1 MILESSV
8 VKVGKM
14 TIGGN
19 NAIIVQSMTNTST
32 LNTKA
37 TVEQIKSLYNAGCQ
51 IIRLSVKDVKEAE
64 NLKNIKAGLNKL
76 KIDIPLVADIH
87 FNPKLAEVAAR
98 IVEKVRIN
106 PGNYVDKN
114 RDKTSFS
121 NEEDKKEIQNISLR
135 LKPLLEICKKHN
147 TAIRIGTNHGSL
159 SERILFKYGNTAE
172 GMVNSA
178 LEFVEICRN
187 QNFHNI
193 ILSMKSSHVPTMIA
207 ANKLLV
213 TKMQNRGYFYPIHL
227 GVTEAGNGE
236 DARIK
241 SAAGIASLLAENIGD
256 TIRVSLTEKP
266 ENEIPFAKKLIE
278 KYGLRTAVE
287 MPVNQGVTTKP
298 QEYYLNYKNLNS
310 EQLLIS
316 ASVDFTR
323 LHLHKPAKLLRVANN
338 KIENKTLA
346 NNILQALGIKYSKA
360 EFIACPSCGRTL
372 FDIEVELEKVR
383 LKTFHLK
390 GVKIAV
396 MGCFVNALGEMADA
410 DYGYVGS
417 GFEKVSLYKGKQLI
431 KKNIPVN
438 NAVSELVEIIKKNND
453 WK

>member
-1 MILESSV
+1 MA
-8 VKVGKM
+8 
-14 TIGGN
+14 IGSN

-32 LNTKA
+32 LDTKA

-51 IIRLSVKDVKEAE
+51 IIRLSVMDIKEAE
-64 NLKNIKAGLNKL
+64 NLKNIKAELSKL
-76 KIDIPLVADIH
+76 KIDIPLVADVH
-87 FNPKLAEVAAR
+87 FNPKLAEVAAG

-106 PGNYVDKN
+106 PGNYVDK
-114 RDKTSFS
+114 RRGKTSFL
-121 NEEDKKEIQNISLR
+121 NEEDEKEIQNISHR

-159 SERILFKYGNTAE
+159 SERICFKYGNTAE
-172 GMVNSA
+172 GMVSSA
-178 LEFVEICRN
+178 LEFVEICQN

-193 ILSMKSSHVPTMIA
+193 ILSMKTSHVPTMIA

-213 TKMQNRGYFYPIHL
+213 AEMQERGYFYPIHL

-278 KYGLRTAVE
+278 KYGKRKTLK
-287 MPVNQGVTTKP
+287 MPVNSGGTTEP
-298 QEYYLNYKNLNS
+298 QEYFLNYKNLSS
-310 EQLLIS
+310 EELLIS

-338 KIENKTLA
+338 KIENKTLP

-372 FDIEVELEKVR
+372 FDIEAELEKVR
-383 LKTFHLK
+383 LSTSHLK
-390 GVKIAV
+390 GIKIAV
-396 MGCFVNALGEMADA
+396 MGCIVNGVGEMADA

-417 GFEKVSLYKGKQLI
+417 GLEKVSLYKGRQLV
-431 KKNIPVN
+431 KKDVPVN
-438 NAVSELVEIIKKNND
+438 NAVAELVELIKKNND